1 MREDADVT
9 LVLLSANSIP
19 FSYPVDDPWYSAHS
33 NPHVF
38 ADDLLDASGSEAE
51 VTLYFRDR
59 PVSVLACTEQYQSC
73 ALSSTSDCT
82 PLTSS
87 TMVYEALQKLTLN
100 AAQSATAE
108 VLFSGYQTTLE
119 DVIKLLGTSSLLAR
133 NSKFRSIQGFLP
145 SDQWILEVE
154 NWNEI
159 ILADMQRLALEFA
172 TGPSDPVVLPI
183 LIPPNGSYQEHLCHN
198 QKARSGQAQNFS
210 VLAIALIV
218 GLGLLILGVDL
229 GLCRLTSYIQHG
241 KNLKDY
247 RRLAW
252 KADGLLQLQRMAY
265 EETGFGTLDRST
277 KGTPVTAHG
286 QTLAVLN
293 VNTPGHPTLLT
304 TSVIPSQAAQP
315 MSTITHNGNLHVRNV
330 TDDSAVPA
338 EISPKSVVAVHSIG
352 MSLSLIWKNMF

>member
-9 LVLLSANSIP
+9 LLLLSTNSIP

-33 NPHVF
+33 NPYVIT
-38 ADDLLDASGSEAE
+38 DDEDTSGTEAA
-51 VTLYFRDR
+51 VTIYFRDR
-59 PVSVLACTEQYQSC
+59 PVSVLACTEQYHVC
-73 ALSSTSDCT
+73 ALSSTSNCT

-87 TMVYEALQKLTLN
+87 TMVYEAMRNLTLN

-108 VLFSGYQTTLE
+108 VLFTGYLTTL
-119 DVIKLLGTSSLLAR
+119 DNVITLLGTSSLLAR
-133 NSKFRSIQGFLP
+133 NSKYGSMQGFLP

-154 NWNEI
+154 SWNEI
-159 ILADMQRLALEFA
+159 ILANMQRLALEYA

-229 GLCRLTSYIQHG
+229 GLRRLTSYIQHG
-241 KNLKDY
+241 KDLKDH

-252 KADGLLQLQRMAY
+252 KSDGLLQLQRMAY
-265 EETGFGTLDRST
+265 EEAGFRIWDRCT
-277 KGTPVTAHG
+277 
-286 QTLAVLN
+286 
-293 VNTPGHPTLLT
+293 
-304 TSVIPSQAAQP
+304 
-315 MSTITHNGNLHVRNV
+315 
-330 TDDSAVPA
+330 
-338 EISPKSVVAVHSIG
+338 
-352 MSLSLIWKNMF
+352 